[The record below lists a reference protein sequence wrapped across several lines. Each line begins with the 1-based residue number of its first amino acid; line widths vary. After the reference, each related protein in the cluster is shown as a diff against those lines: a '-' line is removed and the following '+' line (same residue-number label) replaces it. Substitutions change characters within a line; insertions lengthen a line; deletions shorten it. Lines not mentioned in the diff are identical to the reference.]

1 MFIYSMDLFRPD
13 PTVLRRLSDGLDRR
27 IALDTQFQLDLF
39 NRILQ
44 LLRELQQC
52 PGAIGALP
60 PGTAG
65 QLTITEADLAGFIR
79 RLETPDNMG
88 RDAIEDI
95 VDPLYNIGRDGDNTL
110 RRTAPGGL
118 PESASGVL
126 PRSRRNPP
134 REAPGAPAS
143 RFGFSSLFGSPA
155 SSRLPASSGLSEEPG
170 SWSPTPD
177 RPPAPGSPAAS
188 RFGLPSWLGS
198 RKAPA
203 QPVRS
208 PDLAES
214 ELDNVHDLSGLPGEH
229 ASGLP
234 KPGSR
239 FGNSSLGGRKTRRVR
254 KYRNRT

>member
-1 MFIYSMDLFRPD
+1 MSS
-13 PTVLRRLSDGLDRR
+13 PTVLRRLRDGLDRR

-79 RLETPDNMG
+79 RLETPENMG
-88 RDAIEDI
+88 PEVIDDI
-95 VDPLYNIGRDGDNTL
+95 VDPLYNIGRNGDNTL

-118 PESASGVL
+118 PGNASVL
-126 PRSRRNPP
+126 PRSRRRP

-155 SSRLPASSGLSEEPG
+155 SSGLSEEPG
-170 SWSPTPD
+170 SYRSPTPD

-198 RKAPA
+198 RKVPA
-203 QPVRS
+203 TPEPYADALASSNPLVNGYRGQPPNATVRNS
-208 PDLAES
+208 ISGS
-214 ELDNVHDLSGLPGEH
+214 ELDDLNSRLG
-229 ASGLP
+229 
-234 KPGSR
+234 GSR
-239 FGNSSLGGRKTRRVR
+239 RKTRRVR